1 MKATPIEPV
10 NRRRTFKQEE
20 IPRPPRAVHYLEGQ
34 KTSQSNRHEDE
45 EQALVLPEESD
56 ATSQLP
62 STLQSEPPLEHEQ
75 LLAIEKTRHPSRLAY
90 GGPKTTPNR
99 VGWADRGPP
108 KLELICY
115 KCYKKAD
122 HISPNCDLKFSDYEV
137 IIKNYEL
144 LGQSERE
151 RVPDTSYQAALHL
164 RSFIDQT
171 AKSDDQPSAGTKNS

>member
-1 MKATPIEPV
+1 M
-10 NRRRTFKQEE
+10 
-20 IPRPPRAVHYLEGQ
+20 
-34 KTSQSNRHEDE
+34 
-45 EQALVLPEESD
+45 
-56 ATSQLP
+56 
-62 STLQSEPPLEHEQ
+62 
-75 LLAIEKTRHPSRLAY
+75 
-90 GGPKTTPNR
+90 
-99 VGWADRGPP
+99 GWADRGPP

-164 RSFIDQT
+164 RSFINQT
-171 AKSDDQPSAGTKNS
+171 AKSDDQPSAGQKKRLEGLLSE